1 MEYQN
6 KVRVTF
12 HTNCNSALPERSLRI
27 CGVKGALNGTP
38 IHEAPLSLVKAAQH
52 VVPARHTTTQ
62 HSYSRRTL
70 CLKGDLFTGKIKLC
84 LVENDIVQA
93 IRCPNGDLHGALAQR
108 HSVVKGA

>member
-38 IHEAPLSLVKAAQH
+38 IHEAPLFREGRATCRASTPYSDPH
-52 VVPARHTTTQ
+52 
-62 HSYSRRTL
+62 SRRTL
-70 CLKGDLFTGKIKLC
+70 RLKGDLFTGKIKLC

-108 HSVVKGA
+108 HSAVKGA